1 MFQQGTNVGRLTLR
15 GNGRTVVD
23 LGDGSDESF
32 IDLKQLG
39 IGVTSNLGAELD
51 VSGSVRISG
60 NLEVNTHTNGDI
72 INLGCNNWNPVT
84 PTMNDSRNW
93 TIKN

>member
-1 MFQQGTNVGRLTLR
+1 MYVKASDNDDGIRLDDSSGNSLFKVFQQGTNVGRLTLR

-39 IGVTSNLGAELD
+39 NRSYI
-51 VSGSVRISG
+51 
-60 NLEVNTHTNGDI
+60 
-72 INLGCNNWNPVT
+72 
-84 PTMNDSRNW
+84 
-93 TIKN
+93 